1 MRKKA
6 KGILKSLPAPPR
18 PLGNSFQLS
27 KILGEKGNDLIRLAV
42 VCGSNHNGIC
52 LKERH

>member
-1 MRKKA
+1 MRKEA

-27 KILGEKGNDLIRLAV
+27 KILGKEGDDLIGLSV
-42 VCGSNHNGIC
+42 VEGANHNGIC
-52 LKERH
+52 REERH